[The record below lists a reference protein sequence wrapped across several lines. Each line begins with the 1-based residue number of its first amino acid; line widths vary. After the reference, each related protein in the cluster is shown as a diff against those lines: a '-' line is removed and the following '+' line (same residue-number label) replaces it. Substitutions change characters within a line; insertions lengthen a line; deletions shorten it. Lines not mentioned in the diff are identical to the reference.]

1 MATRIKIKTFE
12 NSHTHFDTHRN
23 NYTLCGLETG
33 GDKGI
38 GIQMPKNMNR
48 KVNYPD
54 CIRIVEFCH
63 KIKTSEWENSLQFLK
78 LSDDKFWKVK
88 Y

>member
-12 NSHTHFDTHRN
+12 NSHIHFDTHNN

-33 GDKGI
+33 GDERI
-38 GIQMPKNMNR
+38 GIQLPTRVKR
-48 KVNYPD
+48 KVNCPD

-63 KIKTSEWENSLQFLK
+63 QIKLSEWENSLKFLK
-78 LSDDKFWKVK
+78 QNNYESKRLH
-88 Y
+88 

>member
-1 MATRIKIKTFE
+1 MATRIKIKTWE

-33 GDKGI
+33 WDESM
-38 GIQMPKNMNR
+38 GIQRSATVKR
-48 KVNYPD
+48 KVNCPD

-63 KIKTSEWENSLQFLK
+63 NINKKRI
-78 LSDDKFWKVK
+78 
-88 Y
+88 